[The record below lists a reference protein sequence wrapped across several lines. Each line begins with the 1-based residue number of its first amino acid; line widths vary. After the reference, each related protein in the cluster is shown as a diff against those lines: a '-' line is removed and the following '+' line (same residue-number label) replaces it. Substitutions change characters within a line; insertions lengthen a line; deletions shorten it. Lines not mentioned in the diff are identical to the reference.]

1 MPKRAWRVAAGWGIR
16 GGERTDPDVSPVDRR
31 LVAAAVFVTSALSGV
46 FGMAGGLIL
55 LAVLLAMLPVATAI
69 AVQGAIQIVANG
81 SRAWFSRAH
90 IDWRILGL
98 ICLGLAAAA
107 IVLFI
112 LRYTPDL
119 ATVCIAIGLLPILVW
134 IPRRWLALDA
144 SKAPHGFLCG
154 LLGGG
159 LNLAVGVSG
168 PTVDIFFIRTQM
180 DRRRIIATKAATQV
194 VSHAAKVV
202 FYGAAA
208 AMGPDDWLLTLVAA
222 PFAVAGTNLGYHIL
236 QRLTDDGFRLW
247 TRWIVT
253 GIGIFF
259 LGRGLFLVLGG

>member
-1 MPKRAWRVAAGWGIR
+1 MLLGHDRAMSPLLLGFVAI
-16 GGERTDPDVSPVDRR
+16 
-31 LVAAAVFVTSALSGV
+31 AVFFTSTLSGV
-46 FGMAGGLIL
+46 FGMAGGL
-55 LAVLLAMLPVATAI
+55 VLLAALLTVLPVATAI

-81 SRAWFSRAH
+81 SRAILSRH
-90 IDWRILGL
+90 FIDWRILGT

-107 IVLFI
+107 VLLFI

-119 ATVCIAIGLLPILVW
+119 VTVCIVIGLMPILVW
-134 IPRRWLALDA
+134 IPKHWLALDA
-144 SKAPHGFLCG
+144 SKPLHAFLCG
-154 LLGGG
+154 FLGGG

-180 DRRRIIATKAATQV
+180 DRRTVIATKAATQV

-208 AMGPDDWLLTLVAA
+208 AAMVAGDWLIVLVAA
-222 PFAVAGTNLGYHIL
+222 PFAIAGTNLGYHIL
-236 QRLTDDGFRLW
+236 QRLTDEGFRSW

-253 GIGIFF
+253 FIGIFY
-259 LGRGLFLVLGG
+259 LGRGLSLALGA

>member
-1 MPKRAWRVAAGWGIR
+1 MFSFATAGFI
-16 GGERTDPDVSPVDRR
+16 
-31 LVAAAVFVTSALSGV
+31 AIAVFLTSTLSGV
-46 FGMAGGLIL
+46 FGMAGGLVL
-55 LAVLLAMLPVATAI
+55 LAVLLTILPVATAI

-81 SRAWFSRAH
+81 SRAFFSREH
-90 IDWRILGL
+90 IDWPILAM
-98 ICLGLAAAA
+98 ICLGLTVAA
-107 IVLFI
+107 IALFI

-119 ATVCIAIGLLPILVW
+119 ATVCITIGLLPILVW
-134 IPRRWLALDA
+134 IPRHWLALDA
-144 SKAPHGFLCG
+144 SKPHHAFLCG

-168 PTVDIFFIRTQM
+168 PTVDIFFIRTRM

-202 FYGAAA
+202 FYGALATA
-208 AMGPDDWLLTLVAA
+208 IGVNDWLFVLIAA

-236 QRLTDDGFRLW
+236 QRMSDDGFRTW

-253 GIGIFF
+253 AIGIFY
-259 LGRGLFLVLGG
+259 LGRGLFLVLGW